1 MRALRKSAEVATRHA
16 PVSQFRFSQQD
27 VGRFVLENVQS
38 LIRIG
43 KDSDV
48 VAIPFKEVR
57 NGSGEPA
64 RWRGLLPAQKRIFT
78 GPRPARQNGSR
89 PPSERPVAAGFE
101 PLSLFAAC

>member
-64 RWRGLLPAQKRIFT
+64 SGSMARAFTSPEADLYRSASGASKRIAT
-78 GPRPARQNGSR
+78 A
-89 PPSERPVAAGFE
+89 
-101 PLSLFAAC
+101 